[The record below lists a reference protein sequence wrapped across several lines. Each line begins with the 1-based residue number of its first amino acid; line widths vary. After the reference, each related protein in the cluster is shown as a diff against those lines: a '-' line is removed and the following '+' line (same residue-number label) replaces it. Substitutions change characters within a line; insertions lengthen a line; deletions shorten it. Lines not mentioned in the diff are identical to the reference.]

1 MGQGSSKIKVK
12 NPLWYGRWGLYS
24 LKITSGNIGVPRYFP
39 RVKGDRNIQVTTQSS
54 FRIKKVYSII
64 SNCLSV
70 LKSHCYTQG
79 KENSGSIF
87 CTELNMTVLNNS
99 WPCIKIIRHDD
110 KTSKGVYYIISYH
123 TILYYIILYYI
134 ILYYIILYYIILYY
148 IILYYIIL
156 YYIILYYIIYIV
168 CFTHVLANIKAI
180 L

>member
-1 MGQGSSKIKVK
+1 M
-12 NPLWYGRWGLYS
+12 
-24 LKITSGNIGVPRYFP
+24 PRYFP

-123 TILYYIILYYI
+123 TIFYYIILYYIISYHIIVYHTILYYIISYYAPYYIILYHNILYYI
-134 ILYYIILYYIILYY
+134 ILYYIILYYIKLYY
-148 IILYYIIL
+148 IILYCTIL
-156 YYIILYYIIYIV
+156 YYYCIL
-168 CFTHVLANIKAI
+168 HSLM
-180 L
+180 